1 MGGTARQATFRP
13 IKSAERCGY
22 CRTCLNPK
30 SKRACL
36 TVRAEFERLKE
47 QDESIAYAKMWK
59 GESRE
64 GTGDNL
70 EAKLAPMVAE
80 DGGLLKGHEENF
92 LRLMEQSASLTS
104 KRLVQLVPLLVK
116 LMSKSEPKVLSFF
129 FFPAILFFFTS
140 FAVLTDLL
148 FFPFSLSFF
157 LFFDQVK
164 RALVKGGALRIAGT
178 WIGLLLKAEYYTCP
192 ILVIKLILKTKPY
205 ITWEDLFQS
214 KSLVENLKLAKKSSN
229 EDVSKNALK
238 LLKELKSLGKSE
250 KPKAS
255 EEKKVSV
262 SLPFVFLFMLFF
274 FLTNS
279 TR

>member
-13 IKSAERCGY
+13 IRSSERCGY

-36 TVRAEFERLKE
+36 TVRAEFERRKE
-47 QDESIAYAKMWK
+47 QDEAIEYAKMWK

-129 FFPAILFFFTS
+129 FLTAILFFFTS

-148 FFPFSLSFF
+148 FFLFSLSFF
-157 LFFDQVK
+157 LFF
-164 RALVKGGALRIAGT
+164 
-178 WIGLLLKAEYYTCP
+178 
-192 ILVIKLILKTKPY
+192 
-205 ITWEDLFQS
+205 
-214 KSLVENLKLAKKSSN
+214 
-229 EDVSKNALK
+229 
-238 LLKELKSLGKSE
+238 
-250 KPKAS
+250 
-255 EEKKVSV
+255 
-262 SLPFVFLFMLFF
+262 
-274 FLTNS
+274 
-279 TR
+279 

>member
-1 MGGTARQATFRP
+1 M
-13 IKSAERCGY
+13 
-22 CRTCLNPK
+22 
-30 SKRACL
+30 
-36 TVRAEFERLKE
+36 
-47 QDESIAYAKMWK
+47 
-59 GESRE
+59 
-64 GTGDNL
+64 
-70 EAKLAPMVAE
+70 
-80 DGGLLKGHEENF
+80 
-92 LRLMEQSASLTS
+92 
-104 KRLVQLVPLLVK
+104 
-116 LMSKSEPKVLSFF
+116 
-129 FFPAILFFFTS
+129 
-140 FAVLTDLL
+140 
-148 FFPFSLSFF
+148 
-157 LFFDQVK
+157 K

-262 SLPFVFLFMLFF
+262 SLPFVFLFMIFF
-274 FLTNS
+274 FFWTNS